1 MKKLLMLAVS
11 LLAVAVLAG
20 VSMAETPATP
30 ATPAHAKKVSAPK
43 TTTGEVTGVTAGKS
57 FELKDEKGKVHKF
70 SIGKHTKIDGDLKVG
85 AKVTVTSKGK
95 WAEEVKVE
103 GGAAPAAAPAAPEK
117 Y

>member
-11 LLAVAVLAG
+11 MLAAAVLAG
-20 VSMAETPATP
+20 VSMAAAPAAP
-30 ATPAHAKKVSAPK
+30 ANPVHVTKVSAPK
-43 TTTGEVTGVTAGKS
+43 TTMGDVTGVTAGKS

-70 SIGKHTKIDGDLKVG
+70 SIGKHTKITGDLKVG